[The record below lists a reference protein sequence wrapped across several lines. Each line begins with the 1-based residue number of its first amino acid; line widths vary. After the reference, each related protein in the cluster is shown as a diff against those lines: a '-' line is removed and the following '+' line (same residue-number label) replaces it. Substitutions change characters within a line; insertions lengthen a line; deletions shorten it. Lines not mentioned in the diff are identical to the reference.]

1 MGLGCVGLGSKF
13 IFVRPSH
20 RFTAAT
26 HYLKQTG
33 DMIIFAHL
41 FKDLHHR

>member
-13 IFVRPSH
+13 IFVRLSQ
-20 RFTAAT
+20 FTAAT

-41 FKDLHHR
+41 FKDLNHR